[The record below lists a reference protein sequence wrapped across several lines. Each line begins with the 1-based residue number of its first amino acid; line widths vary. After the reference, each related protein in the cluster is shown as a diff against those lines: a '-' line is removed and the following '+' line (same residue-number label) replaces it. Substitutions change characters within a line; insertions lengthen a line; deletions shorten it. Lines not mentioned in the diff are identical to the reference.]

1 MPLLVHVLITTSY
14 CQQVRACTVSYQE
27 SLLRSCVLH
36 RIYCSQIPCCAP
48 ARGTGSTAAKI
59 SVAQPR
65 AARTRGAARITHSA
79 GRPGTRRSS
88 PQDLH
93 LTHNN
98 NTLKLPSHSRY
109 LTALFIVLY
118 YLGL

>member
-1 MPLLVHVLITTSY
+1 MQPN
-14 CQQVRACTVSYQE
+14 
-27 SLLRSCVLH
+27 SLLRTRALH
-36 RIYCSQIPCCAP
+36 RIYSSQNHCCAA
-48 ARGTGSTAAKI
+48 ARCVHARTAKI

-79 GRPGTRRSS
+79 GRPGTQRSS

-98 NTLKLPSHSRY
+98 NTLKLPSHSCY

>member
-1 MPLLVHVLITTSY
+1 MHAPLATKNPVAQL
-14 CQQVRACTVSYQE
+14 RAAPDLLQPN
-27 SLLRSCVLH
+27 SLLRTRAQH
-36 RIYCSQIPCCAP
+36 RIYSSQNLCCAA
-48 ARGTGSTAAKI
+48 ARCAHARTAKI
-59 SVAQPR
+59 SVAQSR

-79 GRPGTRRSS
+79 GRPGTQRSS

-98 NTLKLPSHSRY
+98 NTLKLPSHSCY